1 MLEEMGRLILKL
13 SVVQEG
19 AAKSHVEH
27 PAPLVCDRQ
36 SLVGYQEDWIILGR
50 HILPAGLSVAIREP
64 PLILGW
70 K

>member
-36 SLVGYQEDWIILGR
+36 SLVGYQEDWII
-50 HILPAGLSVAIREP
+50 
-64 PLILGW
+64 
-70 K
+70 